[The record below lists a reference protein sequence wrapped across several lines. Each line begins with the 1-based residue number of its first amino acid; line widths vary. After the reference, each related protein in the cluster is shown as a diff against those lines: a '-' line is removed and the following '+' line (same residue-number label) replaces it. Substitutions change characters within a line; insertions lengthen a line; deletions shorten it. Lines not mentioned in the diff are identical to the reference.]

1 MTALGAKSYCG
12 HNYETNELKKGSK
25 GIPHAIK
32 LEVETFKNV
41 LYEHCSHQFKLGT
54 LRLSKE
60 KKMCRYSS
68 LKVGL
73 TDLYVKHQ
81 LDSDRITCSP
91 LRVNGKLL

>member
-41 LYEHCSHQFKLGT
+41 LYEHCSHQFELGT

-73 TDLYVKHQ
+73 TDLYIKHQ